1 MLLNSR
7 NREKTWRGFKASD
20 ALDLHRLTLSTRIA
34 VRDRTRSAHAPK
46 HHFDDFSSDDSLDFF
61 KSAAQFLKMFEM
73 CVCFEI
79 SIVPPAF
86 LENAVVSVEESQ

>member
-20 ALDLHRLTLSTRIA
+20 ALDRHCLRLSTRIA

-61 KSAAQFLKMFEM
+61 KSAAQFLKMF
-73 CVCFEI
+73 
-79 SIVPPAF
+79 
-86 LENAVVSVEESQ
+86 